1 MSNENEVVFV
11 ETRVA
16 AITTK
21 LLEIGATTTSNASEA
36 WTVLRATWEGVTF
49 KEANADAREIRD
61 RLKKGLDLAAT
72 SVASYVS
79 NALRC
84 VKAGNFPETFGQAL
98 KAFSDGTIPPMNGAK
113 RKPKAGGKAEKP
125 EGAKAPEAKT
135 EGEGGEGEGE
145 GAETPRGLFIAEVM
159 ARIDRLIE
167 LNQWHGDD
175 LLGWLDTEIAADTAR
190 IMLEADAAEGTDE
203 IETDAEPMLQTGT
216 GE

>member
-1 MSNENEVVFV
+1 MNAETEVVFV

-49 KEANADAREIRD
+49 KEANADAKEIRD

-98 KAFSDGTIPPMNGAK
+98 KAFNDGTIPPMNGAK

-135 EGEGGEGEGE
+135 EGESDQPQAPDTKRGE
-145 GAETPRGLFIAEVM
+145 FIADVM
-159 ARIDRLIE
+159 ARVDRLIE
-167 LNQWHGDD
+167 LNQWKGAD
-175 LLGWLDTEIAADTAR
+175 LLGWLDAEIAADTAR

-203 IETDAEPMLQTGT
+203 IETDAEPMPQTGT